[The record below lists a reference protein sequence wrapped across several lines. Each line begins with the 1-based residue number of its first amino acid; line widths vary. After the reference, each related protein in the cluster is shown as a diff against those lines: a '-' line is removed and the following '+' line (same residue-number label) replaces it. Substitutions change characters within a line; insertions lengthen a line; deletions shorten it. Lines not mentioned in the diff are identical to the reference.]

1 MKIHNSTAFVT
12 GANRGLGLAYA
23 TALLAAGACKVYA
36 GARDPSAVPMLEGL
50 VPVKLDVTRAEDI
63 AAAVAQCSDVDLVIN
78 NAGVVGGSLLT
89 DSGGLRRAMETN
101 LYGMLSVSQ
110 AFAPVLRNNGGG
122 ALVNMLSALSW
133 ISFPGTGAY
142 SVTKAAAWALTNGL
156 RVELR
161 EQGTQVVSVHAGY
174 IDTDMVKGVDA
185 PKSSPQAIAAAVL
198 AGIEAGDQEV
208 LSDETSRNVK
218 SGLAASAYLAS

>member
-1 MKIHNSTAFVT
+1 
-12 GANRGLGLAYA
+12 
-23 TALLAAGACKVYA
+23 
-36 GARDPSAVPMLEGL
+36 
-50 VPVKLDVTRAEDI
+50 
-63 AAAVAQCSDVDLVIN
+63 
-78 NAGVVGGSLLT
+78 
-89 DSGGLRRAMETN
+89 
-101 LYGMLSVSQ
+101 VSQ
-110 AFAPVLRNNGGG
+110 AFAPVLKNNGGG

-142 SVTKAAAWALTNGL
+142 AVTKAAAWALTNGL

-161 EQGTQVVSVHAGY
+161 EQGTQVVGVHAGY

-198 AGIEAGDQEV
+198 AGIEAGDEEV

-218 SGLAASAYLAS
+218 SGLAASAYLAP